1 MLPDYVVHS
10 IEGRARLRHTV
21 FLDAKKRASAV
32 RLLSAEACVSDV
44 REGRESLLLTLKSGA
59 DMRALCAKLEKK
71 FSELKPA
78 APSARSADRHC
89 AFASLTPRR
98 LELRVLTGL
107 SLLCLASG
115 FFSSGK
121 THMAV
126 GLGFALLAGR
136 HIWTRRAA
144 L

>member
-10 IEGRARLRHTV
+10 IEGRARLRHPA
-21 FLDAKKRASAV
+21 FLDAEKRAGAM
-32 RLLSAEACVSDV
+32 RLLSAEARVSEV
-44 REGRESLLLTLKSGA
+44 RQGRGSLLLTLKRGA
-59 DMRALCAKLEKK
+59 DMAGLCAKLEGK
-71 FSELKPA
+71 FPEMKSA
-78 APSARSADRHC
+78 APRAGRQP
-89 AFASLTPRR
+89 AFAGLAPRR

-121 THMAV
+121 MHVAV
-126 GLGFALLAGR
+126 GLGFALLVGR